1 MFRHLTLVAALASA
15 WGISVSSAAAA
26 EGQAVPWQMDLQ
38 PAASPVAEQI
48 HSFNYL
54 MVAVEVGISIFVLA
68 LMAYI
73 MWRFRAKRNP
83 VPSKRTHNSALEVL
97 WTAVP
102 VLILVIIAVPSL
114 KLLFF
119 MDRTHDADMT
129 LKVVGHQWYWSY
141 EYPDHGDFTFDSL
154 MIPDDE
160 LEPGQPRLLA
170 VDEPVVLPIDTDIR
184 ILMTS
189 DDVIHA
195 WAVPALGLKTDT
207 VPGRINE
214 TWVRINREGTYYGQC
229 SELCGINHGFMP
241 IAVEAV
247 SKEAFEKWVEQAKV
261 DYADAGRPAATV
273 VRSKGDV
280 SATAN

>member
-1 MFRHLTLVAALASA
+1 MLRHLTFVATLALAA
-15 WGISVSSAAAA
+15 SVSLFEAIAAD
-26 EGQAVPWQMDLQ
+26 GQPSPWQMDLQ
-38 PAASPVAEQI
+38 PAASVVAEQI
-48 HSFNYL
+48 HSFNTL
-54 MVAVEVGISIFVLA
+54 LIAFEVGVSVFVLA
-68 LMAYI
+68 LMGYI
-73 MWRFRAKRNP
+73 MIRFRAKRNP
-83 VPSKRTHNSALEVL
+83 EPSKRSHNSVLEVF
-97 WTAVP
+97 WTIAP
-102 VLILVIIAVPSL
+102 VLILVIIAIPSL

-154 MIPDDE
+154 MVPDDE
-160 LEPGQPRLLA
+160 LEEGQPRLLA

-184 ILMTS
+184 ILVTS

-195 WAVPALGLKTDT
+195 WAVPAFGIKTDT

-229 SELCGINHGFMP
+229 SELCGVNHGFMP

-247 SKEAFEKWVEQAKV
+247 SKEAFAEWVEEAQDEYASAGQPVARVAKAPV
-261 DYADAGRPAATV
+261 NT
-273 VRSKGDV
+273 
-280 SATAN
+280 SAQ